1 MNKPITGY
9 IATVQFNDE
18 PEPISGYIFKIGS
31 FDEDNATEEEHIAD
45 QNVFYYLR
53 DEKEIEVLSSD
64 KGAQD
69 FIVLS
74 YEPLYG

>member
-9 IATVQFNDE
+9 IATVQFSDE

-31 FDEDNATEEEHIAD
+31 FDEETASEEEILAD
-45 QNVFYYLR
+45 ANVFYYLQ
-53 DEKEIEVLSSD
+53 DEQEMELLKTD
-64 KGAQD
+64 GGAQD

-74 YEPLYG
+74 YEPLYN

>member
-1 MNKPITGY
+1 MTKPITGY

-31 FDEDNATEEEHIAD
+31 FDEETASEEEILAD
-45 QNVFYYLR
+45 TNVFYYLQ
-53 DEKEIEVLSSD
+53 DEQEMELLKTNG
-64 KGAQD
+64 GAQD

-74 YEPLYG
+74 YEPLYN

>member
-1 MNKPITGY
+1 MNKPITGF

-31 FDEDNATEEEHIAD
+31 FDEETASEEEIIAD
-45 QNVFYYLR
+45 TNVFYYLQ
-53 DEKEIEVLSSD
+53 DEKEMETLATD

-74 YEPLYG
+74 YEPLYN